1 MHSVYTF
8 YLLQLPITS
17 YNLPITGYLLPI
29 TSYQLP
35 VTSYQL
41 QAFLTRGLSF
51 SFLSFLDHAA
61 MHVVKA
67 KTYGLLI
74 GGVNTE
80 WVKQNFSMT
89 SSCGVRA

>member
-35 VTSYQL
+35 
-41 QAFLTRGLSF
+41 AF
-51 SFLSFLDHAA
+51 
-61 MHVVKA
+61 
-67 KTYGLLI
+67 
-74 GGVNTE
+74 
-80 WVKQNFSMT
+80 
-89 SSCGVRA
+89 